1 MDDLEQFLSGGT
13 AAAPAAAAPTR
24 STSQPKQSESTIIK
38 RTMGV
43 LPAID
48 SDYLNSEIS
57 KTQKD
62 LPNIKNP
69 QDLANA
75 QTYLADLQQRLG
87 ASGPATR
94 SISAPAPAMAPSLA
108 APSGDSLEA
117 FLSGASAPGAQPQA
131 SAPALAAAPAAAAP
145 AEQPSKVAGLIQDYL
160 GPAMRAKEALKEGMK
175 GGAVNLLD
183 TTLGAIVPTIAGV
196 GNLVASTV
204 GRAVG
209 VPEGNAGLTPFA
221 GLQSFSEK
229 PFAKAFGMTQ
239 APSYKTA
246 PSQQAMDFIGKNIE
260 LGVDKLAE
268 KTGMSK
274 TDVANAIST
283 LGFAVP
289 AVAGAILKPV
299 VAGAGAISRKV
310 GEYKAAV
317 EPAMADTMQAQLQA
331 KQAAA
336 GGKQSAGAAAVTDQ
350 AAFNETLSRASPE
363 LQTVIKERQAA
374 AGRAPNAQDV
384 KALENQVKAEQ
395 FGIQL
400 TEGQATGNLQKLSE
414 EYNSV
419 KQNPEMGQRIAERNP
434 KLVEGFTK
442 IKERVAPDV
451 YESDP
456 VRTSNIALEK
466 LKADDVARQADVTAK
481 YKALTDANGGNYPIN
496 GEKFVS
502 NVKQELSKALRTEDL
517 TPSVQSKLDQF
528 AAGRPMT
535 FENFETL
542 RSDLADI
549 QRSAKDG
556 RERSAAAI
564 VRRVL
569 ESQEL
574 PPEAAAL
581 KPLADVARKAA
592 KDRFTLIEQNPA
604 IKAAI
609 NDTRTPAEI
618 ARGDLHPGANG
629 FLDKFYGTKTPE
641 VNVKRLIEQL
651 GQGSEAHQGLNAAV
665 VDRIAKASGVK
676 GGANDAVSQAA
687 LNKQVKTEHKTNLK
701 TMMGNEGAQ
710 LLNDIADVAATTEHV
725 RPGGYA
731 NVSKTA
737 IAQEKSP
744 MLEAAKTQAL
754 NAIQVALTAANPAAG
769 VGMGLARTGLK
780 GRAEK
785 KAAAEATRLQDIA
798 NKKPLEPGAGTFM
811 SDIGKK

>member
-1 MDDLEQFLSGGT
+1 MATFAELFDASE
-13 AAAPAAAAPTR
+13 AATPVAPGQAKTPTPAKIATVPGAAEADRHRLLA
-24 STSQPKQSESTIIK
+24 QE
-38 RTMGV
+38 
-43 LPAID
+43 
-48 SDYLNSEIS
+48 
-57 KTQKD
+57 
-62 LPNIKNP
+62 
-69 QDLANA
+69 LANA
-75 QTYLADLQQRLG
+75 QAKLGNNDPRVADDIAALKRE
-87 ASGPATR
+87 
-94 SISAPAPAMAPSLA
+94 ISRTPGTPAPIPLPVVTSV
-108 APSGDSLEA
+108 P
-117 FLSGASAPGAQPQA
+117 AQ
-131 SAPALAAAPAAAAP
+131 AAAASSP
-145 AEQPSKVAGLIQDYL
+145 AAPKSFAELFDASEAGQLQDTPPPPSEMARLIQGYF
-160 GPAMRAKEALKEGMK
+160 GPAMRAKEAFTEGFK
-175 GGAVNLLD
+175 GSAVNLLD
-183 TTLGAIVPTIAGV
+183 TTLGAVVPTIAGV

-229 PFAKAFGMTQ
+229 PFAKAFGMAQ
-239 APSYKTA
+239 APSYTTA

-289 AVAGAILKPV
+289 AVAGAILKPA

-336 GGKQSAGAAAVTDQ
+336 GGKQSAGAAAVSDQ
-350 AAFNETLSRASPE
+350 AAFNEALSRASPE

-466 LKADDVARQADVTAK
+466 LRADDVARQADVTAK

-710 LLNDIADVAATTEHV
+710 LLNDIADVAAATEHV

-785 KAAAEATRLQDIA
+785 KAAAETTRLQDIA

-811 SDIGKK
+811 SDVGKK

>member
-13 AAAPAAAAPTR
+13 AAAPAAARPKAPPGPVT
-24 STSQPKQSESTIIK
+24 P
-38 RTMGV
+38 
-43 LPAID
+43 
-48 SDYLNSEIS
+48 
-57 KTQKD
+57 QKA
-62 LPNIKNP
+62 LG
-69 QDLANA
+69 QADLAGEIERLQANLRDAVPGSPLHTRTQQYLSEA
-75 QTYLADLQQRLG
+75 QKELG
-87 ASGPATR
+87 GAAPAAR
-94 SISAPAPAMAPSLA
+94 PMAPAMA

-131 SAPALAAAPAAAAP
+131 QAPAPAAAPVAAAPAA
-145 AEQPSKVAGLIQDYL
+145 QPSKVASLIQDYL

-175 GGAVNLLD
+175 GSAVNLLD
-183 TTLGAIVPTIAGV
+183 TTLGAIVPTIAGA

-221 GLQSFSEK
+221 GLQHWSEK
-229 PFAKAFGMTQ
+229 PFAKAFGMAQ
-239 APSYKTA
+239 APSYTTA

-289 AVAGAILKPV
+289 AVAGAILKPA

-331 KQAAA
+331 KQAMA
-336 GGKQSAGAAAVTDQ
+336 GGKQSAGAAAVSDQ

-400 TEGQATGNLQKLSE
+400 TEGEATGNLQKLSE

-456 VRTSNIALEK
+456 VKASNIALEDMVRQD
-466 LKADDVARQADVTAK
+466 AARKSVISSNYQAA
-481 YKALTDANGGNYPIN
+481 ANANGGELPLSGKDFVATANEKLKTANRSRFLPSEIQGILIDEKNN
-496 GEKFVS
+496 G
-502 NVKQELSKALRTEDL
+502 NMLYND
-517 TPSVQSKLDQF
+517 
-528 AAGRPMT
+528 
-535 FENFETL
+535 FENYRTI
-542 RSDLADI
+542 LA
-549 QRSAKDG
+549 SA
-556 RERSAAAI
+556 
-564 VRRVL
+564 
-569 ESQEL
+569 
-574 PPEAAAL
+574 
-581 KPLADVARKAA
+581 ARKA
-592 KDRFTLIEQNPA
+592 DRAGDGNASFAIGQVRDALESTPMSETTAPVKALYDIARKSAEQRFDLIKKNPA
-604 IKAAI
+604 YKAAI
-609 NDTRTPAEI
+609 SDTRTPDEI
-618 ARGDLHPGANG
+618 AQRILHPAANK
-629 FLDKFYGTKTPE
+629 FADNFYGAKTSE
-641 VNVKRLIEQL
+641 VNIKRLIDVL
-651 GQGSEAHQGLNAAV
+651 GENSEAHQGLNAAV

-687 LNKQVKTEHKTNLK
+687 LNKQVKTEHKTNLV

-710 LLNDIADVAATTEHV
+710 LLNDIADVAAATEHV

-744 MLEAAKTQAL
+744 MLAAAKTQAL

-785 KAAAEATRLQDIA
+785 KAAAETTRLQDIA
-798 NKKPLEPGAGTFM
+798 NKQPLEPGAGTFM
-811 SDIGKK
+811 SDVGKK

>member
-1 MDDLEQFLSGGT
+1 MDELGQLILGERPAATPAAARPKAASGPVTPQKALGQADLAEEIDRLQANLRDAVPGSPLHTRTQQYLSEAQKELGG
-13 AAAPAAAAPTR
+13 AAPAARPMAPMQQAQAAP
-24 STSQPKQSESTIIK
+24 
-38 RTMGV
+38 
-43 LPAID
+43 AD
-48 SDYLNSEIS
+48 
-57 KTQKD
+57 D
-62 LPNIKNP
+62 LGQLI
-69 QDLANA
+69 
-75 QTYLADLQQRLG
+75 LG
-87 ASGPATR
+87 APA
-94 SISAPAPAMAPSLA
+94 
-108 APSGDSLEA
+108 
-117 FLSGASAPGAQPQA
+117 APGAQPQA
-131 SAPALAAAPAAAAP
+131 PAPAPAAAPTVAAP
-145 AEQPSKVAGLIQDYL
+145 AEQPSKVASLIQDYL

-331 KQAAA
+331 KQAVA
-336 GGKQSAGAAAVTDQ
+336 GGKQSAGAAVSDQ

-466 LKADDVARQADVTAK
+466 LRADDVARQADVTAK

-502 NVKQELSKALRTEDL
+502 SVKQELSKALRTEDL

-744 MLEAAKTQAL
+744 MLAAAKTQAL
-754 NAIQVALTAANPAAG
+754 NAIQLGLTAANPAAG
-769 VGMGLARTGLK
+769 AGMVLARTGLK
-780 GRAEK
+780 ARAEK